1 MSGVILYQSK
11 YGATK
16 RYAEW
21 LSEETGF
28 QCIETKKADINEI
41 ITYDPIIL
49 GGGIYASG
57 IAGLSFLKKNIN
69 KLTDKKIIVFC
80 CGASPYEEN
89 TFQQIKAHNM
99 KDNLSDIPV
108 FYCRGAWDM
117 DAMSFKDRILCN
129 LLRKAVA
136 KKDPS
141 DYEIWEK
148 ALMAAGDSSCDW
160 TDKKYIE
167 PNLNVL
173 SDKQL
178 FVKQANPNLSGRQGG
193 RAWNYPYKN
202 D

>member
-1 MSGVILYQSK
+1 MNGIILYQSK

-16 RYAEW
+16 RYTDW

-28 QCIETKKADINEI
+28 QCIETRKADINKI
-41 ITYDPIIL
+41 IAYDIIIL

-57 IAGLSFLKKNIN
+57 IAGLSFLKKNIH
-69 KLTDKKIIVFC
+69 LLAGKKIIVFC

-89 TFQQIKAHNM
+89 AFQLIREHNL
-99 KDNLSDIPV
+99 KDNLSDLPL
-108 FYCRGAWDM
+108 FYCRGTWNM
-117 DAMSFKDRILCN
+117 DTMSFRDRTLCT

-148 ALMAAGDSSCDW
+148 ALMAAGDDKCDW

-167 PNLNVL
+167 PILEYI
-173 SDKQL
+173 K
-178 FVKQANPNLSGRQGG
+178 R
-193 RAWNYPYKN
+193 
-202 D
+202 

>member
-1 MSGVILYQSK
+1 MNGVILYQSK

-41 ITYDPIIL
+41 IAYDVIIL

-69 KLTDKKIIVFC
+69 KLADKKVIVFC

-89 TFQQIKAHNM
+89 AFLQIIKHNI

-117 DAMSFKDRILCN
+117 DAMSFKDRTLCN

-148 ALMAAGDSSCDW
+148 ALMEAGDNNCDW

-167 PNLNVL
+167 PIMEYI
-173 SDKQL
+173 K
-178 FVKQANPNLSGRQGG
+178 R
-193 RAWNYPYKN
+193 
-202 D
+202 

>member
-1 MSGVILYQSK
+1 MNGVILYQSK

-80 CGASPYEEN
+80 AV
-89 TFQQIKAHNM
+89 HLHM
-99 KDNLSDIPV
+99 KKIHFSK
-108 FYCRGAWDM
+108 
-117 DAMSFKDRILCN
+117 SKRI
-129 LLRKAVA
+129 
-136 KKDPS
+136 
-141 DYEIWEK
+141 
-148 ALMAAGDSSCDW
+148 
-160 TDKKYIE
+160 T
-167 PNLNVL
+167 
-173 SDKQL
+173 
-178 FVKQANPNLSGRQGG
+178 
-193 RAWNYPYKN
+193 
-202 D
+202 

>member
-1 MSGVILYQSK
+1 MNGVILYQSK

-41 ITYDPIIL
+41 IAYDVIIL

-69 KLTDKKIIVFC
+69 KLADKKVIVFC

-89 TFQQIKAHNM
+89 VFLQIKKHNI

-117 DAMSFKDRILCN
+117 DAMSFKDRTLCN

-148 ALMAAGDSSCDW
+148 ALMEAGDNNCDW

-167 PNLNVL
+167 PIMEYI
-173 SDKQL
+173 K
-178 FVKQANPNLSGRQGG
+178 R
-193 RAWNYPYKN
+193 
-202 D
+202 